1 MSTRFLMLHPFII
14 LPLIVLFICQ
24 EVIANTEIINF
35 LAAEE
40 RNVDFSSTTV
50 GSWPVLN
57 YKNNKGHW
65 NVDPA
70 LLDTPLQQVCE
81 SETGIAPAK
90 PFSCLHEL
98 WIALDLDDENWISYS
113 KFTLRL
119 SWPASSR
126 AKFTVVNHAS
136 LLQSPA
142 DFLLEIYGP
151 EAILTRLSKPYRSAI
166 DDASITAPHLSRSGS
181 SATRLKYARIRVVD
195 TGIRTPTPDLNA
207 SAAQAV
213 EPIPFILI
221 LEQLYLGVLPA
232 SLLPTVCFLIP
243 VLSCAAL
250 ATPWI
255 IGYLDRFIQQA
266 RQELRNS
273 CTAREKKER

>member
-1 MSTRFLMLHPFII
+1 MLHPFII

-50 GSWPVLN
+50 DSWPILN
-57 YKNNKGHW
+57 YQNNQGHW

-81 SETGIAPAK
+81 SETGTDSAN

-98 WIALDLDDENWISYS
+98 WITLDLDDENWMSYS

-119 SWPASSR
+119 SWPASS
-126 AKFTVVNHAS
+126 
-136 LLQSPA
+136 PA
-142 DFLLEIYGP
+142 DFLLEIYSP
-151 EAILTRLSKPYRSAI
+151 QAILTRLSRLPRQSAI
-166 DDASITAPHLSRSGS
+166 DGASITPPHLSRTGLST
-181 SATRLKYARIRVVD
+181 TRLKYARIRVVD
-195 TGIRTPTPDLNA
+195 TGVRTPTPDLPA
-207 SAAQAV
+207 SAVHA
-213 EPIPFILI
+213 IPFILV
-221 LEQLYLGVLPA
+221 LEQLYFGVLPA
-232 SLLPTVCFLIP
+232 SLVPTVCFLIP

-255 IGYLDRFIQQA
+255 LSYLDHFIKQA
-266 RQELRNS
+266 RQELRDFS
-273 CTAREKKER
+273 TAQEKKEH

>member
-1 MSTRFLMLHPFII
+1 MLHPFII

-50 GSWPVLN
+50 DSWPILN
-57 YKNNKGHW
+57 YKNNQGHW

-81 SETGIAPAK
+81 SETGINPAN

-98 WIALDLDDENWISYS
+98 WITLDLDDENWMSYS

-119 SWPASSR
+119 SWPASS
-126 AKFTVVNHAS
+126 
-136 LLQSPA
+136 PA
-142 DFLLEIYGP
+142 DFLLEIYSP
-151 EAILTRLSKPYRSAI
+151 EAILTRLSRLPHQSAI
-166 DDASITAPHLSRSGS
+166 DDASITTPHLSRTGLSTVT
-181 SATRLKYARIRVVD
+181 TRLKYARIRVVD
-195 TGIRTPTPDLNA
+195 TGIRTPTPDFHA
-207 SAAQAV
+207 SDVQA
-213 EPIPFILI
+213 IPFILI
-221 LEQLYLGVLPA
+221 LEQLYFGVLPA
-232 SLLPTVCFLIP
+232 SLLPTVCFLIA

-255 IGYLDRFIQQA
+255 LSYLDHFIKQA
-266 RQELRNS
+266 RQELRDFS
-273 CTAREKKER
+273 TAREKKEH

>member
-1 MSTRFLMLHPFII
+1 MLHPFIT
-14 LPLIVLFICQ
+14 LPLIVLFICE

-40 RNVDFSSTTV
+40 SNVDFSSTTV
-50 GSWPVLN
+50 HSWPILN
-57 YKNNKGHW
+57 YKNNQGLW

-81 SETGIAPAK
+81 SETGTDPDSEN

-98 WIALDLDDENWISYS
+98 WVALDLDDENWSSYS

-119 SWPASSR
+119 SWPASS
-126 AKFTVVNHAS
+126 
-136 LLQSPA
+136 PA
-142 DFLLEIYGP
+142 DFLLEIHSP
-151 EAILTRLSKPYRSAI
+151 QAILTRLSRLPHQSAI
-166 DDASITAPHLSRSGS
+166 DDASITAPHLSRAGLST
-181 SATRLKYARIRVVD
+181 TRLKYARIRVVD
-195 TGIRTPTPDLNA
+195 TGIRTPTGTPDLPMP
-207 SAAQAV
+207 AAQA
-213 EPIPFILI
+213 ISFIVV
-221 LEQLYLGVLPA
+221 LEQLYLGVIPA

-255 IGYLDRFIQQA
+255 LAYLDHFIKEA
-266 RQELRNS
+266 RKELDGFS
-273 CTAREKKER
+273 TVEEKKEH

>member
-1 MSTRFLMLHPFII
+1 MLHPFII

-40 RNVDFSSTTV
+40 RKVDFSSTTV
-50 GSWPVLN
+50 DSWPILN
-57 YKNNKGHW
+57 YKNNQGHW

-81 SETGIAPAK
+81 SKTGIDPAN
-90 PFSCLHEL
+90 PFPCLHEL
-98 WIALDLDDENWISYS
+98 WVALDLDDESWMSYS

-119 SWPASSR
+119 SWPASS
-126 AKFTVVNHAS
+126 
-136 LLQSPA
+136 PA
-142 DFLLEIYGP
+142 DFLLEIYSP
-151 EAILTRLSKPYRSAI
+151 QAILTRLSRLPHQSAAI
-166 DDASITAPHLSRSGS
+166 DDASITAPHLSRTGLST
-181 SATRLKYARIRVVD
+181 TRLKYARIRVVD
-195 TGIRTPTPDLNA
+195 TGVRTPTPDLPE
-207 SAAQAV
+207 SAAQA
-213 EPIPFILI
+213 IPFILI

-243 VLSCAAL
+243 VLFCAAL

-255 IGYLDRFIQQA
+255 LSYLDHFIKQA
-266 RQELRNS
+266 RQELRDFS
-273 CTAREKKER
+273 TAQRKKEH